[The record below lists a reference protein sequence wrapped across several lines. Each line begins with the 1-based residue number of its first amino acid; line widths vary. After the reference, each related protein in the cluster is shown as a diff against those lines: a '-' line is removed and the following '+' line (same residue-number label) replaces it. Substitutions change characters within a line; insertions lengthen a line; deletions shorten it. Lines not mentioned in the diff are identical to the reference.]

1 MKRQCL
7 VLLVENNAGV
17 LARIS
22 SLFVQRGFNIDSLTV
37 SPTETEKLSRITLV
51 TTGDT
56 KTLNQIIKQSSKL
69 NEAKLVFPIEE
80 EFSLVRE
87 ILMVKFANDNANKD
101 EIIKI
106 GDSYGAKVID
116 SFGANIIDITNGC
129 FVAEL
134 SASSQKI
141 DEFLEATAAYEMIE
155 MCRSG
160 AIAMERGKVS
170 YDIN

>member
-37 SPTETEKLSRITLV
+37 SPTEVEKLSRITIV
-51 TTGDT
+51 TTGDI
-56 KTLNQIIKQSSKL
+56 KTLNQIVKQSAKL
-69 NEAKLVFPIEE
+69 NETKLIFPVEE

-87 ILMVKFANDNANKD
+87 ILLVKFSNTNENKEKILSVANDFDAN
-101 EIIKI
+101 
-106 GDSYGAKVID
+106 VID
-116 SFGANIIDITNGC
+116 VTNEC
-129 FVAEL
+129 FILEL
-134 SASSQKI
+134 ASTPQKI
-141 DEFLEATAAYEMIE
+141 DDFLEAVEGFNLVE

-160 AIAMERGKVS
+160 AIAMERGSVD
-170 YDIN
+170 YDI

>member
-1 MKRQCL
+1 MKKQCM

-37 SPTETEKLSRITLV
+37 SPTENERLSRITIM
-51 TTGDT
+51 TTGDQ
-56 KTLNQIIKQSSKL
+56 KNFSQIMKQTG
-69 NEAKLVFPIEE
+69 KLVETKMIFSVEPT
-80 EFSLVRE
+80 FSLIRE
-87 ILMVKFANDNANKD
+87 LLLVKFSTENTNVEDLRQIV
-101 EIIKI
+101 ER
-106 GDSYGAKVID
+106 
-116 SFGANIIDITNGC
+116 FGARVVDMTSGC

-134 SASSQKI
+134 TDSPQRI
-141 DEFLEATAAYEMIE
+141 DDFLEATESFNMIE

-160 AIAMERGKVS
+160 AIAMERGLVS